1 MRVAVDVM
9 GGDHG
14 PAVVIQGARQA
25 LLSNDKITELHLVG
39 REDEIRRHLTELGL
53 NDSRVQIV
61 HASEFLTMED
71 KPIEGLR
78 KKKDC
83 SILRAV
89 DLLRLQKADALVS
102 PGNTGGLVAAA
113 TIRLR
118 PLSGVDRVG
127 IATVIPT
134 PESGF

>member
-1 MRVAVDVM
+1 MRIAVDVM

-14 PAVVIQGARQA
+14 PGVVIQGARQA
-25 LLSNDKITELHLVG
+25 LLTNDKITELHLVG
-39 REDEIRRHLTELGL
+39 REEEVRQHLQAAGL
-53 NDSRVQIV
+53 HDGRVQIV

-89 DLLRLQKADALVS
+89 D
-102 PGNTGGLVAAA
+102 GT
-113 TIRLR
+113 
-118 PLSGVDRVG
+118 
-127 IATVIPT
+127 
-134 PESGF
+134 